1 MKEEK
6 LTVKTELV
14 GVEEATAKAERYVE
28 LLKEAKT
35 LADELASME
44 FEVGIKQATD
54 SSQESII
61 PLDEKSITKSSDLL
75 TRSLKTL

>member
-1 MKEEK
+1 MNEVKINVK
-6 LTVKTELV
+6 LT
-14 GVEEATAKAERYVE
+14 GVEEATEKAERYVE